1 MGRKA
6 FLAFNTDGKGKP
18 TPHIY
23 YDQYFIPEHRTDK
36 NHSPKAGPFDIS
48 HYVGPDG
55 EVTKS
60 FAALTAEFLPLQMQ
74 LKPATTPVEEGKYQ
88 MAPKPATGFLASD
101 GKFFHTA
108 EECDFYEHTMEL
120 GNRIKDAT
128 AAVAQMLPGNL
139 EVPFFLEQVPS
150 LLHQFVTTNEDVI
163 HEYIRSKRV
172 LDAKA
177 TDPIRD
183 KTSSG
188 SDAQMD
194 GQTSKN
200 PPFDDTSVRD
210 GTDTPM
216 DTTET
221 AEAESSRPRKKP
233 KS

>member
-1 MGRKA
+1 MSRKA

-23 YDQYFIPEHRTDK
+23 YDQYFVPEHRTVK
-36 NHSPKAGPFDIS
+36 HHSPKAGPFDIS

-88 MAPKPATGFLASD
+88 MAPKPVTGFIASD
-101 GKFFHTA
+101 GRFFPTA

-120 GNRIKDAT
+120 GNRIQDAT
-128 AAVAQMLPGNL
+128 AAVVQMLPGDV
-139 EVPFFLEQVPS
+139 EVPFFIESIPPFLK
-150 LLHQFVTTNEDVI
+150 QFIVANEDVI

-177 TDPIRD
+177 SKPIGSE
-183 KTSSG
+183 TSSG
-188 SDAQMD
+188 GDAQVD
-194 GQTSKN
+194 GSSPVDPPPPNPSLRDETDLEVDQNAETKNNNTRTGKKSK
-200 PPFDDTSVRD
+200 S
-210 GTDTPM
+210 
-216 DTTET
+216 
-221 AEAESSRPRKKP
+221 
-233 KS
+233 